1 MAQLLLQHPSQY
13 RVRAVT
19 RNPSSGAARALA
31 AQGAEVVQADLT
43 VPSTLPQVFA
53 GCWGVFAVTNFYD
66 SNIKDDPSSEE
77 QQGKNL
83 VDAAVAAGTV
93 ECLLWSTLPS
103 SKQISGGR
111 FVSQIYEG
119 KHHVDEYIRQHNFP
133 ACFLYTGNFYESA
146 YNSFPG
152 WEVGKCLLTPL
163 INPGLDMILRSHMK
177 YDPATDTIKFEQPIV
192 KADTQL
198 AMLFVE
204 KDLSGIAVAVYDQ
217 WESKKDQLIHKYLY
231 CSNARIS
238 PNDIVACVQRISG
251 KDTTYRRLE
260 STGWKD
266 RDVMFQLYNEL
277 GMYSG
282 KRIPDENVLALGI
295 DLHGVEDFVRSRL
308 LPHLGLAAIE
318 D

>member
-1 MAQLLLQHPSQY
+1 MLINPPLGGSVAQLLLQHPSQY

-111 FVSQIYEG
+111 FV
-119 KHHVDEYIRQHNFP
+119 N
-133 ACFLYTGNFYESA
+133 
-146 YNSFPG
+146 
-152 WEVGKCLLTPL
+152 
-163 INPGLDMILRSHMK
+163 MILRSHMK

-204 KDLSGIAVAVYDQ
+204 KDLSGIAVAVFDQ